1 MAFIRFGKRQGQSEA
16 PRRSSWWRWPALVA
30 VLVLASLVAGS
41 AAEGSQGVPSLTRLA
56 PAPRL
61 PHGTTAIGAVP
72 ASTPISGAVVLKSR
86 DNAALQR
93 FIATVSDKSS
103 PQFGHYLAPGAFAG
117 RFGPTAGT
125 IAAVRSQLQ
134 IDGLKVTGV
143 SSDGLMVRF
152 SGSAAKAQTAFH
164 TGFKRYR
171 LSDGTTG
178 RELTSAAELPSNIAP
193 QVAGVV
199 GLQTLVR
206 PHSEAL
212 HGTAAARGQFPK
224 AKAAASFPHPAGS
237 PTPCGAARSAALTSG
252 GLTDDQI
259 VHSYG
264 GFGLYGAGDFGAG
277 QRVAVFELEPFLAS
291 DLKTFD
297 TCFFGSKRAGEMISQ
312 LKVFPIDGGQPS
324 GPGSGEAILDV
335 EDVSAVA
342 PGAGLDV
349 YEAPNTSF
357 GSLDQYA
364 AIINADQ
371 DRVITTSWGF
381 CEQAEQ
387 DNDPGDQQAENVLF
401 EQAAAQG
408 QTVFSAAGDT
418 GDDDCN
424 AFRSATPPPDQPFIS
439 TDDPSSQPYV
449 VGAGGTTI
457 DNATQPPQ
465 ERVWNDGALQG
476 GGGGGISQS
485 WTMPSWQ
492 RAARV
497 PGIVLPGSADYKN
510 AAGVLKANGFPSTFC
525 AVVPGATTSTP
536 CRLVPDVA
544 AQSDEF
550 TGAITVFSESFTPFA
565 PNGWITIGGTSS
577 AAPLWAGM
585 LADVN
590 ASATCAA
597 QSATADGL
605 GFVSPLLYS
614 VASVPSQYAASFN
627 DITVGNNDI
636 YGFDNGRVFP
646 ATKGYDLSTGLGS
659 PRLTGPGDTPGLAF
673 YLCSAGSPANR
684 PVVSNLSPGQ
694 GSTGGGEHVTITG
707 SGFGSANNPAVSGVQ
722 VGVAQVAAGG
732 FHVTSPTTMT
742 VTMPA
747 GLAAQPPQPGSRPPQ
762 NGAGPVNV
770 VVTLKNGVS
779 SVAAAPSTFEYVNTS
794 SGGAAIPSV
803 NAVSPYGGL
812 QTAPGEITILGS
824 GFNGTTKIT
833 FGGVTAP
840 KFTVVSQ
847 FRITVQAPPYSS
859 SSTACV
865 PLPTTGVFKGEN
877 AANDICQVYV
887 RVSNKNGTS
896 ATGKILPPPEG
907 AISFMSNGAFAVP
920 PGCACEIAPAPTEF
934 DYVPKP
940 KVTSISTSGG
950 PASLASETG
959 DSVITVRGRGLGLQ
973 TIDWGT
979 LGPPDQAASQDTNF
993 LFLSGT
999 EMQIAPLPQN
1009 TTTDVL
1015 ALPFGVKTLGGS
1027 SAPVT
1032 ALYAGVPDVTGVVN
1046 KVNSKTLDGTSGA
1059 VNTGGTPIQIKGD
1072 GFSGQVLPPIEF
1084 NDSELPFS
1092 VGTQSTFTVNSDT
1105 RISTQTVSQNPAF
1118 VDVQV
1123 CTVTACSAKST
1134 ADQLILYPPGDPNV
1148 DTVAPTTGPA
1158 AGGTKTTIKGENLGC
1173 VLQVF
1178 FGNAQATRVSNLPT
1192 FTDCGSTVQ
1201 VRATSP
1207 AGTAGKSVPVTAVTA
1222 ESFFTGSGRSTS
1234 SAKFTYAGG

>member
-1 MAFIRFGKRQGQSEA
+1 
-16 PRRSSWWRWPALVA
+16 

-41 AAEGSQGVPSLTRLA
+41 AAQGSVGVPSLKRLA

-61 PHGTTAIGAVP
+61 PQGTRAIGVVP
-72 ASTPISGAVVLKSR
+72 ASTPISGAVVLKPR
-86 DNAALQR
+86 DSAALQQ
-93 FIATVSDKSS
+93 FIGAVSDKSS
-103 PQFGHYLAPGAFAG
+103 PRFGQYLPPGAFAA
-117 RFGPTAGT
+117 RFGPTAAT

-134 IDGLKVTGV
+134 SDGLKVTGV
-143 SSDGLMVRF
+143 SSDGVMVHF
-152 SGSAAKAQTAFH
+152 SGSAATAQSAFH
-164 TGFKRYR
+164 VGLKRYR

-206 PHSEAL
+206 PHSEAI
-212 HGTAAARGQFPK
+212 HGAASARGEFPK

-237 PTPCGAARSAALTSG
+237 PTPCGAARNAALTSG

-259 VHSYG
+259 VNSYG

-277 QRVAVFELEPFLAS
+277 QRVAVFELEPFLVS

-297 TCFFGSKRAGEMISQ
+297 TCYFGANRANAMISQ
-312 LKVFPIDGGQPS
+312 VKVVPVDGGQPS
-324 GPGSGEAILDV
+324 GAGSGEAVLDV

-357 GSLDQYA
+357 GALDQYA

-424 AFRSATPPPDQPFIS
+424 AFRTATPPPDQPFIS

-465 ERVWNDGALQG
+465 ERVWNDGNLQG

-492 RAARV
+492 RTARV

-565 PNGWITIGGTSS
+565 PNGWTTIGGTSS

-585 LADVN
+585 LADIN

-597 QSATADGL
+597 QSATANGV
-605 GFVSPLLYS
+605 GFVSPLLYA
-614 VASVPSQYAASFN
+614 VASIPSQYAASFN
-627 DITVGNNDI
+627 DVTVGNNDI
-636 YGFDNGRVFP
+636 YGLDNGLVFP
-646 ATKGYDLSTGLGS
+646 ATKGYDLTTGLGS

-673 YLCSAGSPANR
+673 YLCSAGSQANR
-684 PVVSNLSPGQ
+684 PVVSNLSPRQ
-694 GSTGGGEHVTITG
+694 GSTSGGETVTITG
-707 SGFGSANNPAVSGVQ
+707 TGFGSASSPAVSGVQ

-732 FHVTSPTTMT
+732 FQVTSPTTMT
-742 VTMPA
+742 VTMPT
-747 GLAAQPPQPGSRPPQ
+747 GLSAQPPQPGSRPPQ

-770 VVTLKNGVS
+770 LVTRKNGVT
-779 SVAAAPSTFEYVNTS
+779 SVPGASSTFEYVNTS

-803 NAVSPYGGL
+803 NAVSPTGGL

-824 GFNGTTKIT
+824 GFNGTTKVT
-833 FGGVTAP
+833 FGGVNAP
-840 KFTVVSQ
+840 NFTVVSP
-847 FRITVQAPPYSS
+847 FRIIVHAPPYSS

-887 RVSNKNGTS
+887 RVSNKSGTS

-907 AISFMSNGAFAVP
+907 AISFQSNGAFAVP
-920 PGCACEIAPAPTEF
+920 PGCSCEIGPAPTEF

-940 KVTSISTSGG
+940 AVTSISTSGG
-950 PASLASETG
+950 PASLASENG
-959 DSVITVRGRGLGLQ
+959 DGVITVRGRGLGLQ

-993 LFLSGT
+993 LFLTGT
-999 EMQIAPLPQN
+999 QMQIVPLPQN

-1032 ALYAGVPDVTGVVN
+1032 ALFAGIPDVTGVVN
-1046 KVNSKTLDGTSGA
+1046 KDNSKTLNGTSGA
-1059 VNTGGTPIQIKGD
+1059 VNTGGTPIQINGD
-1072 GFSGQVLPPIEF
+1072 GFSGQVLAPIEF
-1084 NDSELPFS
+1084 NDAQLPFS
-1092 VGTQSTFTVNSDT
+1092 VGTQNTFTVNSDT
-1105 RISTQTVSQNPAF
+1105 RITTQTVSQNPAF

-1123 CTVTACSAKST
+1123 CTVTGCSDTSP

-1148 DTVAPTTGPA
+1148 DTVTPTTGPA
-1158 AGGTKTTIKGENLGC
+1158 VGGTKTTIRGENLGC
-1173 VLQVF
+1173 VLNVF
-1178 FGNAQATRVSNLPT
+1178 FGNGQATHVSNLAT

-1201 VRATSP
+1201 VAATSP

-1222 ESFFTGSGRSTS
+1222 ESYFTGSGRSTS